1 MRLRGE
7 ERRDRLRPI
16 EDKIPS
22 FPDVARYDSWRMAR
36 VQIVAKCDNGVI
48 ARPLASTVSHAGVGR
63 AIHASRR
70 EHAGRDLTPEVFRR
84 KDSAFPYL
92 PIHGFISSVCF
103 TLSRIR

>member
-1 MRLRGE
+1 
-7 ERRDRLRPI
+7 
-16 EDKIPS
+16 
-22 FPDVARYDSWRMAR
+22 MAR

-48 ARPLASTVSHAGVGR
+48 ARPLASTVSRAGVGP

-84 KDSAFPYL
+84 EDSVFPYL
-92 PIHGFISSVCF
+92 PIHGFISSVRF